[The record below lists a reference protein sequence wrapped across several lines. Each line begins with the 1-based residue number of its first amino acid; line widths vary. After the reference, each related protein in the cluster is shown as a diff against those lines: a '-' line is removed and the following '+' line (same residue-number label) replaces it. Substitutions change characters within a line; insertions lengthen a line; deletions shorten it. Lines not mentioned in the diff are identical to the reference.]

1 MISDLPADLLEEIL
15 YRVPA
20 TSHKQLRSTC
30 KLWNVLIKKNRR
42 FTEKHF
48 HEASKQ
54 SAVLML
60 DDRKVRSMNVNLNVS
75 APSIEFKSALSLKDS
90 HSNLE
95 QVNIARVFHCD
106 GLLLCTTKED
116 RLVVWNP
123 YFGVTRWI
131 QLKSDYKSDFTYA
144 LGYVD
149 NKSCRT
155 YKILRPWEIPSI
167 EGLGLEIYEFSSNSW
182 RVPLSNVALL
192 YTYFDSDT
200 GVSLKGNTYWLNYNS
215 EDFLFP
221 FDFKTERFKCLP
233 PPTWIDGTV
242 VLSVVRE
249 EQLSLLYENNRTSKM
264 EIWITTNIDTEAEV
278 LWSKSFI
285 VDSEIQDP
293 YTYHIC
299 SSSLID
305 EEKKVVVCC
314 IVSSDHYNRINR
326 MYTVNI
332 IGEDDEYYTEIP
344 NDESLS
350 AEDDKYLSRRWP
362 IIFNYVPSLVQI

>member
-54 SAVLML
+54 SVVLML
-60 DDRKVRSMNVNLNVS
+60 DDHKVRSMNVNLNVS

-106 GLLLCTTKED
+106 GLLLCTTKENK
-116 RLVVWNP
+116 LVVWNP
-123 YFGVTRWI
+123 YLGETRWI
-131 QLKSDYKSDFTYA
+131 QLKTDYKSDFTYA

-155 YKILRPWEIPSI
+155 YKILRLWEIPRI
-167 EGLGLEIYEFSSNSW
+167 DGLGLEIYEFCSNSW
-182 RVPLSNVALL
+182 RVPLSNIALL
-192 YTYFDSDT
+192 DTYFDQDT
-200 GVSLKGNTYWLNYNS
+200 GVSLKGNTYWLTYHS
-215 EDFLFP
+215 EDFLLP
-221 FDFKTERFKCLP
+221 FDFKTERFKCLR
-233 PPTWIDGTV
+233 PPTWKDGKV

-249 EQLSLLYENNRTSKM
+249 EQLSLLYEKNTTPKM

-278 LWSKSFI
+278 LWSKSFT

-293 YTYHIC
+293 YTLQTC
-299 SSSLID
+299 LSSLID

-314 IVSSDHYNRINR
+314 IVSSDHFKRIR

-344 NDESLS
+344 NEESLS
-350 AEDDKYLSRRWP
+350 AENDKYLSCRRP

>member
-1 MISDLPADLLEEIL
+1 MISDLPADLVEEIL

-54 SAVLML
+54 SVVLML
-60 DDRKVRSMNVNLNVS
+60 DDHKVRSMNVNLNVS

-90 HSNLE
+90 HSNIE

-106 GLLLCTTKED
+106 GLLLCTTKENKV
-116 RLVVWNP
+116 VVWNP
-123 YFGVTRWI
+123 YLGETKWI
-131 QLKSDYKSDFTYA
+131 QLKTDYKRDFTYA

-155 YKILRPWEIPSI
+155 YKILRVYIDGEDSF
-167 EGLGLEIYEFSSNSW
+167 GLEIYEFSSDSW
-182 RVPLSNVALL
+182 RVPLSNVDLW
-192 YTYFDSDT
+192 YTCFDPDT
-200 GVSLKGNTYWLNYNS
+200 GVSLKGNTYWLTYHK
-215 EDFLFP
+215 EDLLLP

-233 PPTWIDGTV
+233 PPKSRDDMV

-249 EQLSLLYENNRTSKM
+249 EQLSLLYQNYTTSKM

-293 YTYHIC
+293 YTFQIC

-314 IVSSDHYNRINR
+314 IVSSDHFNRINR

-332 IGEDDEYYTEIP
+332 IGEDDEYYTEFP
-344 NDESLS
+344 NEEFLS

-362 IIFNYVPSLVQI
+362 IIFSYVPSLVQI